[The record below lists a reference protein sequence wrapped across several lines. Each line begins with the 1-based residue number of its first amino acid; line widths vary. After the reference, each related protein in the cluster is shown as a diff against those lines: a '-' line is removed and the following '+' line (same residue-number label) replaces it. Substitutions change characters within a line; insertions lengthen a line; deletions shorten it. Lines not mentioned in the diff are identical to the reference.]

1 MGGFEEQETQRG
13 RLFKTKT
20 GAKTEIKTGIKTGSA
35 EREGT
40 AGPGTAGGA
49 EGAGSTN
56 GADMGT
62 ENITRLLVRFSL
74 PATFAMAVMASYN
87 IIDTIFVGRLGGEAI
102 AALSISFP
110 IQMLFSALAVGT
122 GIGAG
127 SFISR
132 SLGAGRYQDA
142 VTAAGQSI
150 MLSLLFGLFAAV
162 AGLLFLEP
170 LLSFFG
176 TTPEI
181 MVPTMEY
188 MSIIIGGAGLILLI
202 MILNHVIRAEGN
214 AILPM
219 KVMVISSVTNIILDP
234 IFIFGLKMGIRG
246 AAVATVLAKIV
257 GVVMLLAYFY
267 GRKSSLRVRP
277 VHLRPC
283 GRTIL
288 EIYRVGFPS
297 LLNQVAINISLV
309 IVNRILSDHYG
320 YAPIAV
326 MGLLVRFQMFAFM
339 PVIGIAQGVLP
350 IVGFNFGARKIERI
364 REAIFKGSGAAT
376 VLVTLAGIALFLF
389 PEFFLRLFTDEEE
402 LLKIGLDAVRIMVL
416 TYPLIGMHT
425 MAVVFFQGIG
435 KGAASLLLAL
445 MRQFILYLPLVLI
458 VPRYY
463 GLTGFW
469 LATPLA
475 DFLSFV
481 VVLLFLS
488 REFKKQGIPL
498 SLRKR

>member
-1 MGGFEEQETQRG
+1 MSGADMGTN
-13 RLFKTKT
+13 T
-20 GAKTEIKTGIKTGSA
+20 GPA
-35 EREGT
+35 ERERPEGFGTGNGT
-40 AGPGTAGGA
+40 AGAA
-49 EGAGSTN
+49 
-56 GADMGT
+56 MGT

-110 IQMLFSALAVGT
+110 IQMLFGALAVGT

-127 SFISR
+127 SLISR
-132 SLGAGRYQDA
+132 SLGAGNYEDA
-142 VTAAGQSI
+142 VIAAGQSI
-150 MLSLLFGLFAAV
+150 MLSILFGLFAAV
-162 AGLLFLEP
+162 AGLIFLEP
-170 LLSFFG
+170 LLVFFG

-219 KVMVISSVTNIILDP
+219 KVMVISAVSNIILDP
-234 IFIFGLKMGIRG
+234 IFIFGLNMGIRG

-257 GVVMLLAYFY
+257 GVVMLLCYFY
-267 GRKSSLRVRP
+267 GRKSSLKVRLS
-277 VHLRPC
+277 HLIPC
-283 GRTIL
+283 GRIIL
-288 EIYRVGFPS
+288 DIYRVGLPS

-309 IVNRILSDHYG
+309 IVNRILGDFYG

-350 IVGFNFGARKIERI
+350 IVGFNFGAKKMERI
-364 REAIFKGSGAAT
+364 REAIFKGSGAST
-376 VLVTLAGIALFLF
+376 VLVTLTGAAFFLF
-389 PEFFLRLFTDEEE
+389 PEFFLRLFTGDDE
-402 LLKIGLDAVRIMVL
+402 LLSIGLGAVRIMVL

-435 KGAASLLLAL
+435 KGTSSLFLAL
-445 MRQFILYLPLVLI
+445 MRQFILYLPFVLLM
-458 VPRYY
+458 PRYY

-475 DFLSFV
+475 DSLSFII
-481 VVLLFLS
+481 VLLLIS
-488 REFKKQGIPL
+488 REFKRQGIPL
-498 SLRKR
+498 SWR